1 MSTAIIVAVL
11 IVIAVIAIRSYAK
24 KLTSGCC
31 GGETEH
37 VKKIK
42 VEDKDVSHYP
52 YCVQIGIDGMTCTAK
67 REAKI
72 HLTVRTAYGQKLI

>member
-31 GGETEH
+31 GGEPNTLR
-37 VKKIK
+37 KLRLRIK
-42 VEDKDVSHYP
+42 MCH
-52 YCVQIGIDGMTCTAK
+52 II
-67 REAKI
+67 
-72 HLTVRTAYGQKLI
+72 RTAFR